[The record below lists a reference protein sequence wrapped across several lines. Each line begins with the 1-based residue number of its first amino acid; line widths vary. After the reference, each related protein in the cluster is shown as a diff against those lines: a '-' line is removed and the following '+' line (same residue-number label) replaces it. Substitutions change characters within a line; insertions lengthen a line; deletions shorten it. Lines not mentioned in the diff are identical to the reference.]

1 MKGFT
6 KKQVLEAIE
15 NCEFTYKSVAKY
27 LSQFAPNGKCDD
39 KTAKAYIEKYGD
51 DTKNAFKNSSLELI
65 DLAVENIIFALKR
78 RDVKTSKWVLERI
91 SRETFGNEITVNT
104 ENQNPLNIN
113 FEGLSKEDLLKAS
126 NIEINYGNEEKET
139 ASE

>member
-6 KKQVLEAIE
+6 KKQVLEAIK

-27 LSQFAPNGKCDD
+27 LSQFAPDGKCDD
-39 KTAKAYIEKYGD
+39 KTAKKYIEKYGEE
-51 DTKNAFKNSSLELI
+51 TKEAFKNSSLELR
-65 DLAVENIIFALKR
+65 DLAIDNIKMALKR
-78 RDVKTSKWVLERI
+78 KDVKTSKWVLERL

-113 FEGLSKEDLLKAS
+113 FEGLTKEDLLKAS

-139 ASE
+139 TSE